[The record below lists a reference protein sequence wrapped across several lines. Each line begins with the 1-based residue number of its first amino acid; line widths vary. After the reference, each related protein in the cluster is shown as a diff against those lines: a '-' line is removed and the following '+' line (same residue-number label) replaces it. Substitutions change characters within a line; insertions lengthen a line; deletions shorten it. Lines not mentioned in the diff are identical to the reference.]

1 MTVSRTD
8 QRGPRRTL
16 RSATSNGPTWPG
28 PRSRWCRSP
37 AACA

>member
-28 PRSRWCRSP
+28 PRSRRCRSS